1 MSGYI
6 GVQPVPQATQ
16 RREYFTATNGQAT
29 FNTNGYTPNYIDV
42 YMNGVKLS
50 PADFTASNG
59 SDVVL
64 ASGATTGD
72 LVQVV
77 SFTPFNVANQTFIG
91 DVNLS
96 SGAYK
101 IGGNTVID
109 SSRNATFT
117 TVGTPAGSAAAP
129 AYTFSTDTNT
139 GMFKR
144 GTDQIGFTAG
154 GTEYVAM
161 GSFGLAVDTIQNK
174 ASAGDLTLNV
184 AGSIILDADSGDINF
199 KDNGV
204 ETLRYSNS
212 ASGPQFFSPVTNKD
226 IIFKGKDDTAT
237 ITALTLDMSEAGAA
251 TFNSSIT
258 ATGAAISGAVIGTY
272 NTAPSGSPG
281 QLAISRTG
289 SAPYVSWHHED
300 GTRLGNI
307 QFANASNTLYLSNEM
322 SNGKW
327 NFWNGTTTAA
337 EIDHN
342 GAAYF
347 GGTTQAA
354 ATRFVHLG
362 GIKFSNGASTG
373 GEFLSWDNEGNTG
386 NQSLLAYWYNGSSYR
401 NRFRIAGDHGETVVN
416 GSGDDVDFRVA
427 SDGNQDMLFLDASAN
442 KIGIGSQS
450 YNYGSALTVH
460 ANDSGGAP
468 TSLFLRNSGTAGG
481 SGATIQAGYTSGY
494 GAQIRFSG
502 NPSSYRMASTTFAT
516 VTGDGTTQDNVQI
529 STSGDTIIYNDL
541 GVGHAGNPNHV
552 LDVESSVSGD
562 WVSQIHNTHN
572 SNGFG
577 LKVRAG
583 DNGDVNSFRV
593 AAQNNDILLNVDG
606 AGRATMPKQPRF
618 HATKTSGHGTTGK
631 ITFNTADVNVG
642 NNYNTSTGTFTAPVA
657 GDYLITTTALSN
669 NGTTIGLD
677 LLKNGNRY
685 AVTEESFTGAAY
697 RSTSI
702 TAIVPLSANDTLQ
715 VHNKQGAYYGT
726 SRYTFFA
733 GHLIG

>member
-6 GVQPVPQATQ
+6 GIQPVPQATQ
-16 RREYFTATNGQAT
+16 RREYFTATSGQTT

-101 IGGNTVID
+101 IGGTTVID
-109 SSRNATFT
+109 TSR
-117 TVGTPAGSAAAP
+117 VGN
-129 AYTFSTDTNT
+129 FNT
-139 GMFKR
+139 G
-144 GTDQIGFTAG
+144 T
-154 GTEYVAM
+154 
-161 GSFGLAVDTIQNK
+161 
-174 ASAGDLTLNV
+174 
-184 AGSIILDADSGDINF
+184 
-199 KDNGV
+199 
-204 ETLRYSNS
+204 
-212 ASGPQFFSPVTNKD
+212 
-226 IIFKGKDDTAT
+226 
-237 ITALTLDMSEAGAA
+237 
-251 TFNSSIT
+251 
-258 ATGAAISGAVIGTY
+258 VIGTY

-373 GEFLSWDNEGNTG
+373 GEFLSWDNEGATG
-386 NQSLLAYWYNGSSYR
+386 NQSLIGYWYDGSSYR
-401 NRFRIAGDHGETVVN
+401 NRFRVAGDHGETVVN

-606 AGRATMPKQPRF
+606 AGRATMPKQPAF
-618 HATKTSGHGTTGK
+618 KAYLQADYAINEGTYYKVPHGGTEFNIGGHYSTSNTK
-631 ITFNTADVNVG
+631 
-642 NNYNTSTGTFTAPVA
+642 FTAPVA
-657 GDYLITTTALSN
+657 GTYFFYATVIIEGFGTSENFRMTMQIRRNGESSN
-669 NGTTIGLD
+669 KKGL
-677 LLKNGNRY
+677 
-685 AVTEESFTGAAY
+685 ASGA
-697 RSTSI
+697 
-702 TAIVPLSANDTLQ
+702 SANSVHDDNEAQ
-715 VHNKQGAYYGT
+715 VSGLIYLNANDYVEHWVSKVGGT
-726 SRYTFFA
+726 DSA
-733 GHLIG
+733 GNIWGSTTSLPWTSFGGYLVG

>member
-1 MSGYI
+1 MTKTRDLANLIADSKVG
-6 GVQPVPQATQ
+6 PS
-16 RREYFTATNGQAT
+16 E
-29 FNTNGYTPNYIDV
+29 ID
-42 YMNGVKLS
+42 
-50 PADFTASNG
+50 
-59 SDVVL
+59 
-64 ASGATTGD
+64 TTGTYNMNA
-72 LVQVV
+72 LQV
-77 SFTPFNVANQTFIG
+77 
-91 DVNLS
+91 
-96 SGAYK
+96 
-101 IGGNTVID
+101 GGTTVID
-109 SSRNATFT
+109 SSRNGSFADLEFTGSLTHAWTNSGVISIGVAQRGGNTFNT
-117 TVGTPAGSAAAP
+117 GQNLLQVMGADAYIGGQAMAGGDLLLRGGFAVDNAGLSAYPGDVTIRGGVPHSGTDGNGGKIYLQTGGTSENRLTIRGDGNIGVGMAGSSSAK
-129 AYTFSTDTNT
+129 F
-139 GMFKR
+139 
-144 GTDQIGFTAG
+144 
-154 GTEYVAM
+154 
-161 GSFGLAVDTIQNK
+161 TIQGK
-174 ASAGDLTLNV
+174 AGTSGNFVTDKALHVIEGGYNNGNTFQV
-184 AGSIILDADSGDINF
+184 SDS
-199 KDNGV
+199 
-204 ETLRYSNS
+204 SS
-212 ASGPQFFSPVTNKD
+212 ASRFHVDGDGVVMVNAVQSTNGD
-226 IIFKGKDDTAT
+226 FQVQTGNRTHGLFVNAANNQIYLGGS
-237 ITALTLDMSEAGAA
+237 TALTA
-251 TFNSSIT
+251 TSFLN
-258 ATGAAISGAVIGTY
+258 
-272 NTAPSGSPG
+272 
-281 QLAISRTG
+281 
-289 SAPYVSWHHED
+289 
-300 GTRLGNI
+300 
-307 QFANASNTLYLSNEM
+307 
-322 SNGKW
+322 
-327 NFWNGTTTAA
+327 
-337 EIDHN
+337 
-342 GAAYF
+342 
-347 GGTTQAA
+347 
-354 ATRFVHLG
+354 LG

-401 NRFRIAGDHGETVVN
+401 NRFRIAGDHGETVEN